1 MNDFQIISKLG
12 EGAYSTV
19 YKVRRFQDNNIYALK
34 KVKLL
39 NLSEKEKQNALNEV
53 RILAS
58 VKSQFV
64 ISYKEAFFDEKDSTL
79 CIIMEYADNGDLYQ
93 KIVEHKKSAKFFEE
107 IDIWKIFIQLVKGLK
122 ALHELNILHRDLK
135 SANVFLCT
143 DGSAKLGDLNVS
155 KVARKGLGYTQTG
168 TPYYASPEVWKDQ
181 PYDNK
186 SDIWSLGCVLYEMIT
201 LRPPFRAENM
211 EGLYA
216 KVIKGHVNRIPERFS
231 QDLFTVV
238 KILLQVSPEKR
249 PSCEQILKSSI
260 IRERIDYFK
269 EIEGINNDE
278 SGDENNL
285 LKTIRIPKNL
295 LFLSDKLPK
304 PNYKKVNVNNKS
316 AVNSKNISN
325 SNFGSIQNNYRSFNK
340 EKEKNKL
347 ENKLPPLKI
356 NYNSKKK
363 KEFEKEKERILK
375 RIEEKESD
383 SNKEINIEDN
393 NNNNNINNNNN
404 EEKKHSHRNINSIDV
419 NKKTIENND
428 ENNNENNNNE
438 NNNEN
443 KENINNYNQENIENN
458 KNNNNNEIYN
468 NNENNK
474 DNESEGPKI
483 INIRSKRN
491 IFSPKDKPLNI
502 NLNYMKKKKM
512 ESENLNNESN
522 ILNNNNNNE
531 IEVIKNNLNERSK
544 INSKNQKMKEYKEKI
559 KNSYDYLQY
568 NNIYNKNKLKT
579 DLPNLEINSY
589 LNKNNNNIYYNN
601 SNSNSL
607 SRRSK
612 NNNNNNNDIY
622 KIYSP
627 YMKLSNN
634 NSNQNIKMNKY
645 RYNNNNNNRKENN
658 YKYNYNNYL
667 NIEKYYE
674 NIHKNN
680 YNYNYNNIY
689 NNRLYNNNNNNYYYN
704 YNRKRNI
711 PEVKIIPKRKLS
723 PIKKNYNYY

>member
-393 NNNNNINNNNN
+393 NNINNNNN
-404 EEKKHSHRNINSIDV
+404 EEKKYSHRNINSIDV

-612 NNNNNNNDIY
+612 NNNNNNNEIY

-645 RYNNNNNNRKENN
+645 RYNNNNNRKENN

>member
-231 QDLFTVV
+231 QDLFSVV
-238 KILLQVSPEKR
+238 KVLLQVSPEKR
-249 PSCEQILKSSI
+249 PSCEQILKSNVI
-260 IRERIDYFK
+260 KERIDYFK
-269 EIEGINNDE
+269 EIEGIKDDE
-278 SGDENNL
+278 DVDENNL

-304 PNYKKVNVNNKS
+304 PNYKKGNVNNKS

-325 SNFGSIQNNYRSFNK
+325 SNFGSVQNNYRSFNK
-340 EKEKNKL
+340 EKERNKL

-356 NYNSKKK
+356 NYNNKKK

-393 NNNNNINNNNN
+393 NNNNI
-404 EEKKHSHRNINSIDV
+404 EEKKHRNSSDF
-419 NKKTIENND
+419 NKKTIENN
-428 ENNNENNNNE
+428 ENNE

-443 KENINNYNQENIENN
+443 ENKENINIENIENN
-458 KNNNNNEIYN
+458 KNEIENN

-491 IFSPKDKPLNI
+491 ILSPKEKPLNI

-512 ESENLNNESN
+512 ESENLNNESY
-522 ILNNNNNNE
+522 NNNE

-544 INSKNQKMKEYKEKI
+544 INSKNQKIKEYKEKI
-559 KNSYDYLQY
+559 KHSYDYLQY

-589 LNKNNNNIYYNN
+589 LNKNNNNNNNIYYNN

-607 SRRSK
+607 SRRNK
-612 NNNNNNNDIY
+612 NKINNNNNNNNDIY

-634 NSNQNIKMNKY
+634 NSNQNIKKY
-645 RYNNNNNNRKENN
+645 RYNNNNNNNNRKENN

-667 NIEKYYE
+667 KNIEKYYE
-674 NIHKNN
+674 NIHINN
-680 YNYNYNNIY
+680 GYNYNYNNIY
-689 NNRLYNNNNNNYYYN
+689 NNRLYNNNNNNNYYYN

>member
-393 NNNNNINNNNN
+393 NNINNNNN

-612 NNNNNNNDIY
+612 NNNNNNNNEIY